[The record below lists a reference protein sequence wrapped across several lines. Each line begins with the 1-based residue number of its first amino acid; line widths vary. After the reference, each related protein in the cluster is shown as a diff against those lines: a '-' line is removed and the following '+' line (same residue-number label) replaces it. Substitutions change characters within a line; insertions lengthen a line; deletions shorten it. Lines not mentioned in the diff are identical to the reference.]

1 MIPNNKITSEYV
13 EGEFLYE
20 NSEED
25 LIDIHPGGIDIQNI
39 DESPTYQMWEMFY
52 ENNIIK
58 LKSLT
63 NNKLYNIRSIENIKE
78 LSFSFTL
85 NMVLNY
91 LYKKDD
97 KTYLTYYDTI
107 TQNNVEVIFENM
119 SHPKLVYDDLRKTQS
134 SKSDILLVYINN
146 LTNKICY
153 RLLRDRYTIEYE
165 LADVPKHTRLI
176 RVGMA
181 DNLRLK
187 FKLQAYN

>member
-13 EGEFLYE
+13 EGEFLYN

-25 LIDIHPGGIDIQNI
+25 LIDIQPGGLDIQNI
-39 DESPTYQMWEMFY
+39 NESPTYQMWEMY
-52 ENNIIK
+52 YDSGNIK

-63 NNKLYNIRSIENIKE
+63 NNKLYNIRSVENIKE

-91 LYKKDD
+91 LYTKDN
-97 KTYLTYYDTI
+97 KTYLTYYDTTI
-107 TQNNVEVIFENM
+107 QSNVEVIFENM

-134 SKSDILLVYINN
+134 SHSDILLVYVNN
-146 LTNKICY
+146 LTNKLCY

-165 LADVPKHTRLI
+165 LTDVPKHTRLV
-176 RVGMA
+176 RVGMS

-187 FKLQAYN
+187 FKLQAFN

>member
-1 MIPNNKITSEYV
+1 MIPNNKITSEYI

-25 LIDIHPGGIDIQNI
+25 LIDMQPGGLDLQNI
-39 DESPTYQMWEMFY
+39 TESLTYQMWVMFF
-52 ENNIIK
+52 ENSIIK

-63 NNKLYNIRSIENIKE
+63 NNKIYNIRSIENIKE

-91 LYKKDD
+91 LYTKND
-97 KTYLTYYDTI
+97 KTYLTYYDTV
-107 TQNNVEVIFENM
+107 TQKTVEVNFENM
-119 SHPKLVYDDLRKTQS
+119 SHPKLVYDDLRTTQS
-134 SKSDILLVYINN
+134 NSSDILLVYINN
-146 LTNKICY
+146 ITNKLCC

-165 LADVPKHTRLI
+165 LHSVPKHTRLV

-187 FKLQAYN
+187 FKLQGFN